1 MCTKLPFTLQRTQ
14 LNRKVTEGSI
24 IWASVDFYT
33 NRPNVISNKIKF
45 SVFLAWHRKLKTV
58 LGKKNSILWKKGR
71 FLTNPIFQLSL
82 SNRLFLNHC
91 SLFSFDPISFF
102 PFSLS
107 LSFSFLPYMC
117 LPVRFTIN
125 QGTPVSVLLYLWTLW
140 VKKV

>member
-24 IWASVDFYT
+24 SRASVDFYT

-45 SVFLAWHRKLKTV
+45 SVFLAWNRKLKTV

-91 SLFSFDPISFF
+91 FLFSFNLISL
-102 PFSLS
+102 FSLS
-107 LSFSFLPYMC
+107 LSLSLSYLIC
-117 LPVRFTIN
+117 
-125 QGTPVSVLLYLWTLW
+125 VSLSVSQSIKAHLYQSYSIFGHFEW
-140 VKKV
+140 K